1 MPEYRSITGELK
13 MLQREGEFI
22 FPVELW
28 LLNDQLTKNGWRFVN
43 LAEHREKWAGVPILT
58 AYVNGGNTVGSGHNQ
73 ETKRDK
79 NGETYQ
85 SFTASNAERIV
96 GALSDDPN
104 DIRIEERDGA
114 QWIVG
119 RGFLWAWYSHELVL
133 QIADD
138 AEQGRTMSVSIE
150 ALVSDAYMDGDVEV
164 ETAYTPLGVTVLGHG
179 VAPAV
184 DDAHIAMLSE
194 IGSELKELKL
204 RAASYIKHES
214 AENQPQNE
222 SQNKGVS
229 KRMRLS
235 KQQLRELQAK
245 FSGHTVLA
253 AEQTDNAVVVCLMSK
268 GGQTAIYVMAS
279 LEESV
284 VPERILSVNAQVH
297 FCADGE
303 EDICVDACDM
313 VETMSAECAA
323 ATDRAE
329 CAEKELSAAKETIK
343 QMEAAE
349 NARRLAAA
357 KKTATDTLA
366 KFNANREDEKKVDA
380 KVLEA
385 LNKDIEGGKFT
396 ACEDDSHAWI
406 GDAAVEEKVL
416 SLCAAA
422 VMEMDKASAKTA
434 KDAYVWEKFAS
445 GEVDDGSVDA
455 LLARKGIKA

>member
-114 QWIVG
+114 QWVVG

-214 AENQPQNE
+214 AEVQPQKQTNT
-222 SQNKGVS
+222 KGVS

-245 FSGHTVLA
+245 FSEYDVKAGVQNESGFVIALA
-253 AEQTDNAVVVCLMSK
+253 SK
-268 GGQTAIYVMAS
+268 GGVYAVYRMAS
-279 LEESV
+279 LDEAVYPDKIEK
-284 VPERILSVNAQVH
+284 VPAQVRW
-297 FCADGE
+297 CADGCDE
-303 EDICVDACDM
+303 LEAEACDM
-313 VETMSAECAA
+313 YEDMAESAKAA
-323 ATDRAE
+323 ADRAE

-406 GDAAVEEKVL
+406 GDVAVEEKVL

-434 KDAYVWEKFAS
+434 KEAYVWEKFAS